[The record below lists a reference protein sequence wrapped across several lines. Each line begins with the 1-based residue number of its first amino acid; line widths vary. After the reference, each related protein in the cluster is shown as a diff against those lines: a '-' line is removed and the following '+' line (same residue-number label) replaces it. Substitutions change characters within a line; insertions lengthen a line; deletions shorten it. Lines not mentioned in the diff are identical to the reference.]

1 MGLRGSEWV
10 VAGFLQA
17 SHRGWIVWED
27 WSGLTAAGHGKQGKF
42 EAGHRGGWDHFCQQL
57 ARFSVDHSFFKTT
70 LYNLQT
76 IQANV
81 KTESYSLK
89 TGSKAHCSEQYLHS
103 SLNVERSCWQENAY
117 VLDSLIWEVLF
128 GLWESWTPTQLLH
141 LQPHPACK
149 ICWSNGGTLYVGVTK
164 QCLV

>member
-17 SHRGWIVWED
+17 SHGGWIVWED

-103 SLNVERSCWQENAY
+103 SLNVERSFDTCMEPLPVCSKSLWWREVVPGYGKRNLNTNPAAKLWTYNLSSLQEMLA
-117 VLDSLIWEVLF
+117 
-128 GLWESWTPTQLLH
+128 
-141 LQPHPACK
+141 
-149 ICWSNGGTLYVGVTK
+149 
-164 QCLV
+164 